1 LKGAKPGAAGMGSD
15 APLRRMRCAY
25 PAYGRHPIH
34 HEFKRLAY
42 GIAGD

>member
-25 PAYGRHPIH
+25 
-34 HEFKRLAY
+34 LAY
-42 GIAGD
+42 DVISTTENRGK